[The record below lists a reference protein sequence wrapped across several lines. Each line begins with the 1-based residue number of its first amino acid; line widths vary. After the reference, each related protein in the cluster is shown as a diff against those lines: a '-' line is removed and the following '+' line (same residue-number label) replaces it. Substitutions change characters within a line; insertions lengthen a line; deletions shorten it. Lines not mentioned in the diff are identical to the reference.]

1 MSKLTDFTGDEHMLQ
16 PKDPD
21 KMEAER
27 FLYEHDVVLC
37 PTGEDFGIWVPEWII
52 FYYYTQWKIAQ
63 EAETGMTSIEL
74 RKAIP
79 MAKRYNNSWEGVYYL
94 KMIPGKIE
102 THGPERNKLAKL
114 EFVRDVIWQEK
125 QKRRSRAGK
134 IAAKESVRVRK
145 EKRKASQKEK
155 LKSTQD
161 LKKDTS
167 QS

>member
-1 MSKLTDFTGDEHMLQ
+1 MSKLADFTGDEHLLE
-16 PKDPD
+16 PKNPD

-37 PTGEDFGIWVPEWII
+37 YPGQDIGIWVPEWIV

-63 EAETGMTSIEL
+63 EAESGMTSKEL
-74 RKAIP
+74 RNAIP
-79 MAKRYNNSWEGVYYL
+79 MAKRFNNSWEGVYYF
-94 KMIPGKIE
+94 KMVPGKIE

-145 EKRKASQKEK
+145 EKRKRLQKEK
-155 LKSTQD
+155 QKNIQD
-161 LKKDTS
+161 SKKDTS